1 MVCGLGALLRASHFA
16 DCSSVGDGE
25 SAVGHSEL
33 RAACLERDASV
44 PHV

>member
-1 MVCGLGALLRASHFA
+1 MVCGLGGLLRASHFS

-25 SAVGHSEL
+25 SAPGHSEL
-33 RAACLERDASV
+33 QAACFGRDASV